1 MPSTRDIRRRI
12 TSIKNTKQI
21 TKAMEMVASVK
32 MKRAQD
38 AAMQTKEY
46 AIASLKLLSEL
57 SGRVDRKMH
66 PLLFDVKSDRIL
78 VVLMTT
84 NKGLCGA
91 LNANVLKKT
100 LDFMKDHEDKSK
112 VDFIAVG
119 KKGRDFLKRN
129 GFNISAEFLNIGDK
143 FGINDIT
150 PIAQIPLDDW
160 VEKKYNKVVLIYS
173 NFVNTMTQ
181 LPVINTLL
189 PITKEN
195 IIDLATVGRDEDEKN
210 ATTESTEGTD
220 NTEKTEGTEYIFEP
234 SPGEVL
240 KTMLPR
246 LIEMQIYQGALES
259 NASEHSARMVAMKS
273 ANDAASDMIDDLTLT
288 FNKARQ
294 AVITKEIT
302 EISAGKAALEG

>member
-32 MKRAQD
+32 MKRAQN
-38 AAMQTKEY
+38 AALQTKEY
-46 AIASLKLLSEL
+46 ALAALNLLSEL
-57 SGRVDRKMH
+57 SGKVDRKMH
-66 PLLFDVKSDRIL
+66 PLLFDVKSDRTLI
-78 VVLMTT
+78 VLMTAD
-84 NKGLCGA
+84 KGLCGA

-100 LDFMKDHEDKSK
+100 MEFMKDFKDKSK
-112 VDFIAVG
+112 IDFIVVG
-119 KKGRDFLKRN
+119 KKGREFLQRS
-129 GFNISAEFLNIGDK
+129 GFNISAEFVNLGDK
-143 FGINDIT
+143 FSLNDIT
-150 PIAQIPLDDW
+150 PIAQIPLDDFIN
-160 VEKKYNKVVLIYS
+160 KKYSKVVLIYN
-173 NFVNTMTQ
+173 NFVNTMVQ
-181 LPVINTLL
+181 VPIVNTLL

-195 IIDLATVGRDEDEKN
+195 IIDLASVGRDIEKK
-210 ATTESTEGTD
+210 EKSEKKQTD
-220 NTEKTEGTEYIFEP
+220 NTEYIFEP
-234 SPGEVL
+234 SPNEVL

-294 AVITKEIT
+294 AMITKEIT

>member
-57 SGRVDRKMH
+57 SGKVDRKMH
-66 PLLFDVKSDRIL
+66 PLLFDVKSDQTLII
-78 VVLMTT
+78 LMTT
-84 NKGLCGA
+84 DKGLCGA

-100 LDFMKDHEDKSK
+100 MEFMKNFEDKNK
-112 VDFIAVG
+112 IDFIAVG
-119 KKGRDFLKRN
+119 KKGRDFLQHS
-129 GFNISAEFLNIGDK
+129 GFNIKAEFINLGDK
-143 FGINDIT
+143 FGLNDIT
-150 PIAQIPLDDW
+150 PIAQIPLDDF
-160 VEKKYNKVVLIYS
+160 VGKKYSKVVLIYN
-173 NFVNTMTQ
+173 NFVNTMIQ
-181 LPVINTLL
+181 VPIVNTLL

-195 IIDLATVGRDEDEKN
+195 IIDLATVGKDKDEKN
-210 ATTESTEGTD
+210 VTTENTERTD
-220 NTEKTEGTEYIFEP
+220 NAKNKNSTEYIFEP
-234 SPGEVL
+234 SPNEVL

-246 LIEMQIYQGALES
+246 LIEMQVYQGALES

-294 AVITKEIT
+294 AMITKEIT
-302 EISAGKAALEG
+302 EISAGKVALEG

>member
-1 MPSTRDIRRRI
+1 MPNTRDIRRRI

-38 AAMQTKEY
+38 AAIQTKEY
-46 AIASLKLLSEL
+46 ALAALKLLAEL
-57 SGRVDRKMH
+57 SGKVDRKMH
-66 PLLFDVKSDRIL
+66 PLLFDVESDMTL
-78 VVLMTT
+78 VILMTSD
-84 NKGLCGA
+84 KGLCGA
-91 LNANVLKKT
+91 LNTNVLKKT
-100 LDFMKDHEDKSK
+100 MDFMKDFEDKSK

-119 KKGRDFLKRN
+119 KKGRDFLQRS
-129 GFNISAEFLNIGDK
+129 GFNIKAEFIDLGDK

-160 VEKKYNKVVLIYS
+160 KEKKYNKVVLIYN

-181 LPVINTLL
+181 VSIVNTLL
-189 PITKEN
+189 PIKKEN
-195 IIDLATVGRDEDEKN
+195 IIDLATVGKDSEKKEDVEDKN
-210 ATTESTEGTD
+210 NS
-220 NTEKTEGTEYIFEP
+220 TEYIFEP

-273 ANDAASDMIDDLTLT
+273 ATDAAGDMIEDLTLT

-294 AVITKEIT
+294 AMITKEIT

>member
-38 AAMQTKEY
+38 AANQTKDY

-57 SGRVDRKMH
+57 SGKVDRKMH
-66 PLLFDVKSDRIL
+66 PLLFDNDSDRTL

-84 NKGLCGA
+84 DKGLCGA
-91 LNANVLKKT
+91 LNSNVLKKT
-100 LDFMKDHEDKSK
+100 LDFMKDYDDKSK
-112 VDFIAVG
+112 VDFIVIG
-119 KKGRDFLKRN
+119 KKGKEFLHRN
-129 GFNISAEFLNIGDK
+129 GFNIVAEFLNIGDK

-160 VEKKYNKVVLIYS
+160 GEKKYSRVVLIYN

-181 LPVINTLL
+181 VPIVNTLL
-189 PITKEN
+189 PIKKEN
-195 IIDLATVGRDEDEKN
+195 IIDLATVGKDDEKKE
-210 ATTESTEGTD
+210 TTED
-220 NTEKTEGTEYIFEP
+220 TEKTNNTKAGTEYLFEP
-234 SPGEVL
+234 SPAEVL
-240 KTMLPR
+240 KNMLPR

-273 ANDAASDMIDDLTLT
+273 ANDAAGDMIDDLTLT

-294 AVITKEIT
+294 AMITKEIS

>member
-32 MKRAQD
+32 MKKAQD
-38 AAMQTKEY
+38 AALQTKEY
-46 AIASLKLLSEL
+46 ALASLKLLSEL
-57 SGRVDRKMH
+57 SGKVDRKIH
-66 PLLFDVKSDRIL
+66 PLLFDVESDKIL
-78 VVLMTT
+78 VILMTT
-84 NKGLCGA
+84 DKGLCGA

-100 LDFMKDHEDKSK
+100 MDFMKDFNDKSK
-112 VDFIAVG
+112 IDFIAVG
-119 KKGRDFLKRN
+119 KKGRDFLQGN
-129 GFNISAEFLNIGDK
+129 GFNIKAEFINLGDK

-150 PIAQIPLDDW
+150 PIAQIPLDEW
-160 VEKKYNKVVLIYS
+160 VDKKHNKVVLIYN
-173 NFVNTMTQ
+173 NFVNTMSQ
-181 LPVINTLL
+181 VPIVNTLL

-195 IIDLATVGRDEDEKN
+195 IIDLATVGRDDEKS
-210 ATTESTEGTD
+210 EDVEGT
-220 NTEKTEGTEYIFEP
+220 EKDTAPTGRNEYIFEP
-234 SPGEVL
+234 SPNEVL

-273 ANDAASDMIDDLTLT
+273 ANDAASDMIEDLTLT